1 VSLISDFEFQPPLIA
16 GHLSDIA
23 GGSQPSISYRPPM
36 DPMSGPGPSVPS
48 LILPSTSDPTPRSY
62 HLASTQ
68 DLISRFNLLPA
79 YDKYVRPQIQQPD
92 SPDPSEDKKKRS
104 TSSYKHLIKQI
115 PGKHSMKKDDYLVS
129 IMQAPPKDR
138 VPILPFDARTL
149 RDAFTVSP
157 EPLKGV
163 SPFAH

>member
-1 VSLISDFEFQPPLIA
+1 
-16 GHLSDIA
+16 
-23 GGSQPSISYRPPM
+23 M
-36 DPMSGPGPSVPS
+36 DPTPGPGPSIPS
-48 LILPSTSDPTPRSY
+48 LFLPPTNDPNPPTY
-62 HLASTQ
+62 HLTSTQ

-79 YDKYVRPQIQQPD
+79 YDKYVRPQLHPD
-92 SPDPSEDKKKRS
+92 PPDPSEDKKKRS

-138 VPILPFDARTL
+138 APILPFDARTL

-163 SPFAH
+163 SSFTHWHHFVLILHFSGP